1 MKVRFV
7 EVDRETL
14 YLLPPS
20 IQDWLPEKHLARFVV
35 EIVEQLDLQPLKASY
50 CGRGS
55 RPYNPEMLVALLFY
69 GYATGVFSSRK
80 LERSTYDSLA
90 FRYIAANKHPD
101 HDTIAEF
108 RKRFLPELTKIFV
121 EILTIAG
128 QMKVLKLGKVSI
140 DGTKVPANASKHKAL
155 SYGHACKL
163 EERLEAEV
171 AELLQKA
178 ESADSADIPD
188 GMDVPAEL
196 SIRQE
201 RIKAI
206 KEAKAEIERRAVE
219 RYAEEQKAYEAKI
232 ADRAKKEQE
241 TGKKARAK
249 RPQPPTP
256 GPTEKDQVNLNDSES
271 RIMPTSGG
279 GFEQAYN
286 AQAGVDT
293 ETLLIVTT
301 HVSQAPNDK
310 QELEPALT
318 NLKHLPQTLGTVTDL
333 LADNGYFSENNVRL
347 CEENKVA
354 SYIAVKRDSH
364 HPPLMERFEDPA
376 PLPDEANALDTMK
389 HRLKTK
395 SGKALYAM
403 RKSTIEPVF
412 GIIKSVMGFRQ
423 FLLRGLDAV
432 KGEWDLV
439 CIAFNL
445 KRLYALANG

>member
-219 RYAEEQKAYEAKI
+219 RYAEEKKAYEAKI

>member
-80 LERSTYDSLA
+80 LERSTYDSVA

-101 HDTIAEF
+101 HDTIADF

-318 NLKHLPQTLGTVTDL
+318 NLKHLPQKLGTVTDL
-333 LADNGYFSENNVRL
+333 LADNGYFSEANVTL

-354 SYIAVKRDSH
+354 SYIAVKREDH
-364 HPPLMERFEDPA
+364 HPPLMERFQEPA
-376 PLPDEANALDTMK
+376 PLPDDANAVDTMK

-395 SGKALYAM
+395 SGKAVYAT

-445 KRLYALANG
+445 KRLYALAK

>member
-1 MKVRFV
+1 MKVTFA

-20 IQDWLPEKHLARFVV
+20 VQDWLPEKHLARFVV
-35 EIVEQLDLQPLKASY
+35 EIVEQIDLRPLKASY
-50 CGRGS
+50 SGRGS
-55 RPYNPEMLVALLFY
+55 QPYNPEMLVALLFY

-80 LERSTYDSLA
+80 LERSTYDSVA
-90 FRYIAANKHPD
+90 FRYIAANSHPD

-108 RKRFLPELTKIFV
+108 RKRFLPQLTKIFM
-121 EILTIAG
+121 EILTIAR

-140 DGTKVPANASKHKAL
+140 DGTKIEANASKHKAL

-163 EERLEAEV
+163 EKQLEAEV
-171 AELLQKA
+171 AELLKKA
-178 ESADSADIPD
+178 ESADNADIPD

-206 KEAKAEIERRAVE
+206 KEAKAEIERRAAD
-219 RYAEEQKAYEAKI
+219 RYAEERKAYEAKI
-232 ADRAKKEQE
+232 AERAKKEQE
-241 TGKKARAK
+241 TGRKTGGKT
-249 RPQPPTP
+249 PQPPTA

-301 HVSQAPNDK
+301 HVSQAPNDR

-318 NLKHLPQTLGTVTDL
+318 NLKQLPQGLGTVTDI
-333 LADNGYFSENNVRL
+333 LADNGYFSEGNVTL
-347 CEENKVA
+347 CEENNVT
-354 SYIAVKRDSH
+354 SYIAVKRESH
-364 HPPLMERFEDPA
+364 HPPLIERFQEPPSLPA
-376 PLPDEANALDTMK
+376 DANAVDAMK

-395 SGKALYAM
+395 SGKAVYAT

-445 KRLYALANG
+445 KRLYALAK